1 MQTYHHYIDGG
12 EVEPDAGEWLDSVDP
27 YLGEPWARI
36 ARDTAADVD
45 RAVTA
50 AARAMRDGPWASIT
64 ATERGKLLVRR
75 TPARQFPRDNDKANV
90 RASSAPTPLL
100 IGMADRLPPSPP
112 TGVPTCKRSHA
123 AEADVY
129 TLQQTLRSPRS
140 VDSHAISPLAE
151 RLRSLVFGVT
161 PVFSGILCFRMQLT
175 VRSPNEFHGSFG
187 VHGQR
192 GPTWRISS
200 TRWASAV
207 HRNSRL
213 EQWHQPDA
221 RPVGAVETDYPRQI
235 CRKARKYRSDGR

>member
-100 IGMADRLPPSPP
+100 IGMADRLPPSRQPA
-112 TGVPTCKRSHA
+112 C
-123 AEADVY
+123 
-129 TLQQTLRSPRS
+129 LL
-140 VDSHAISPLAE
+140 
-151 RLRSLVFGVT
+151 
-161 PVFSGILCFRMQLT
+161 
-175 VRSPNEFHGSFG
+175 
-187 VHGQR
+187 
-192 GPTWRISS
+192 
-200 TRWASAV
+200 ASAAT
-207 HRNSRL
+207 L
-213 EQWHQPDA
+213 
-221 RPVGAVETDYPRQI
+221 PRQM
-235 CRKARKYRSDGR
+235 YTRSSKR